1 MAIQVLPRRETL
13 GSSLA
18 TGLSQGLQGLAQ
30 GQLQR
35 MQAQRLQQGLIG
47 QGYSPEEAYSLSYSP
62 ELLRGAEARKL
73 AALQRQYDL
82 EKTKEQRRFDVD
94 QTYKTL
100 VAANVPPNIAA
111 GIAQNPQ
118 MAQLL
123 LKEAV
128 KPLTIGEALSRDV
141 LEMRP
146 ARQAL
151 FGGAQQQAGQAQ
163 PRYDLMGNLI
173 QSPMDTGLERTE
185 DMAAQNLAA
194 DIGGFPE
201 GAYTPM
207 PSQQQQPGEPVEAMQ
222 PTEQQADSNWLDTL
236 LRAPLFL
243 GRGAVKGVKS
253 IYELP
258 DTVLGGL
265 KVLGDA
271 AGKKIGGNI
280 GKAVQSVFNS
290 PQMLQKYMEDAG
302 IPNPADFG
310 RKKGIQ
316 ALNTVVNNLEKWQY
330 LSKATGVEQ
339 ALELAG
345 NILPTVFMGNPYA
358 AGENLAPYIAR
369 IGLETSSGVAAAKTG
384 EALQEKGYGP
394 LAQFLASFATGF
406 ATRRLGAKI
415 LRSFQIPVTGSK
427 YKDFNNK
434 LYNKADELA
443 TGKELSSDMLEKHS
457 KAYNKLYDDV
467 RKDSAI
473 SKTAKESAL
482 ESIKNNLEGASTLKD
497 ISKGVKDLNGIN
509 RNVDMDSAG
518 RNAFGAA
525 LQEYKNNFVKT
536 DLAREYPKWFEQW
549 SSANNVF
556 RAGQW
561 ANNLG
566 RMLTPDIIKKYKLAS
581 GVMSFI
587 TGGAAYKSGL
597 LLPAMMGALSYGKT
611 AGGITISLAQI
622 NKLSKLLMSQGGKD
636 AFMEMVI
643 ASHARN
649 RRDFNMAMNKLNN
662 LLKVDGEE

>member
-62 ELLRGAEARKL
+62 ELLRYAEARKL

-123 LKEAV
+123 LKEAF
-128 KPLTIGEALSRDV
+128 KPLTIGETLSSDV
-141 LEMRP
+141 LEKRP

-151 FGGAQQQAGQAQ
+151 FGGAQQQQAAGQAQ

-173 QSPMDTGLERTE
+173 QSPMDARLERTE

-194 DIGGFPE
+194 DIGEVPE
-201 GAYTPM
+201 GAFTPM
-207 PSQQQQPGEPVEAMQ
+207 PSQQQQAEPVQEMQ
-222 PTEQQADSNWLDTL
+222 PTEQQADISWGQTL
-236 LRAPLFL
+236 ARLPGFF
-243 GRGAVKGVKS
+243 GRGAAQGVKS
-253 IYELP
+253 IAELP

-265 KVLGDA
+265 KMLGDA
-271 AGKKIGGNI
+271 AGQKIGGNI
-280 GKAVQSVFNS
+280 GKAVQLAFSS
-290 PQMLQKYMEDAG
+290 PQMSQKYMEDAG

-316 ALNTVVNNLEKWQY
+316 AINTFVNNLEKWQDFSRAGG
-330 LSKATGVEQ
+330 LEQ
-339 ALELAG
+339 AFELVG
-345 NILPTVFMGNPYA
+345 NILPTVLMGNPYA
-358 AGENLAPYIAR
+358 AGDNWGAR
-369 IGLETSSGVAAAKTG
+369 ILLETSSGVAAAKTG
-384 EALQEKGYGP
+384 EALQEKGFGP
-394 LAQFLASFATGF
+394 VAQFIASFLTGA
-406 ATRRLGAKI
+406 ATRRLGAKF
-415 LRSFQIPVTGSK
+415 LRSIQKPVTGSK
-427 YKDFNNK
+427 YQDFYDK
-434 LYNKADELA
+434 LYEKADKLA
-443 TGKELSSDMLEKHS
+443 TGKELSSDMLIKNKE
-457 KAYNKLYDDV
+457 AYNKLYD
-467 RKDSAI
+467 AI
-473 SKTAKESAL
+473 QNDPSISETAKESAL
-482 ESIKNNLEGASTLKD
+482 KSIKNKLEGASTLRD

-509 RNVDMDSAG
+509 RNVDMDAAG
-518 RNAFGAA
+518 RSSFGKA
-525 LQEYKNNFVKT
+525 LQEYKNDFVNT
-536 DLAREYPKWFEQW
+536 DLAKQYPQWYENW

-561 ANNLG
+561 ANNLA

-581 GVMSFI
+581 GFTSLM

-597 LLPAMMGALSYGKT
+597 LLPAIMGAMSYGK
-611 AGGITISLAQI
+611 AVGGVTVSLAQI
-622 NKLSKLLMSQGGKD
+622 NKLVKLLGSPGGKD

-643 ASHARN
+643 ASHGRN
-649 RRDFNMAMNKLNN
+649 YRDFNMAMNKLNN
-662 LLKVDGEE
+662 FLKVDGEK